1 MGRKQFQLLS
11 FALLVEH
18 LHAFQ
23 PPCLRGSVQ
32 LPQVAQRPLA
42 RSVNRS
48 HRLYQRPVDVILTVF
63 RAVVRSQEHLAP
75 IMSSHPS
82 LFKMVGLH
90 YTPFSPAP
98 IANTI
103 LPSHQTSKLREFDAS
118 MTNLG

>member
-1 MGRKQFQLLS
+1 MTTR
-11 FALLVEH
+11 
-18 LHAFQ
+18 
-23 PPCLRGSVQ
+23 LRGSVQ
-32 LPQVAQRPLA
+32 LPQVAERSLA

-90 YTPFSPAP
+90 YTPFSQAS

-103 LPSHQTSKLREFDAS
+103 LPSHQASKFREFDAA